1 MFTDRQLKEVAGIFL
16 LLISAI
22 LLLSL
27 SSFNIYDVKLLAE
40 AKSVHNIIGPL
51 GAYFSDFLRAGFGY
65 LSFATVVIFVLSGW
79 SLLKDSETAEILER
93 IFSLLFLM
101 VAASAMLSLIYD
113 GSSPHFSGGYTGQ
126 FLSRVFSGIFGHVG
140 AFIVVLFL
148 NIIGL
153 VLLGILSFSLIIA
166 DLGKRN
172 INILPK
178 SLDIIKKIIK
188 KIFNFNYDKGIPLT
202 DIEGAINR
210 KGKKHPWITKKKI
223 IVGNFDDDAYADDSG
238 IRLLEHNAEYSDD
251 GAHAGNLFNTAAL
264 VPLAPLASFAG
275 QSRDQENESVYAYAD
290 KEFEHPSDQDVYSED
305 GPENE
310 ISFVNYTEDDEPKIK
325 TNRIKSAV
333 IEHDVKPEVVIEEL
347 AGEDYDETAEDE
359 YSDDTE
365 ESDETDSSEMKE
377 LSRQY
382 EDDRPTSYIP
392 RVFEKVQLS
401 GKYEVPTD
409 FLEISTP
416 VDAVSWKA
424 EAKRNSDLLVK
435 TLSDFGIESRVINVH
450 RGPVITL
457 YEIQIAPGIKVNKIV
472 GLSDDLAM
480 ALAAF
485 KVRVVAPIPGKSAI
499 GVEIPNTAREMVT
512 FGDIISSHEY
522 NAHTMKLKVGL
533 GMDILGKPVTIDLKK
548 QPHLLI
554 AGATGSGKSI
564 CLNSIIC
571 DLIYNYDPNHVRF
584 ILVDPKMV
592 ELQLYNGIPHLL
604 APVITETYM
613 APRALKWAVNEME
626 RRYKLLSEVNA
637 RDIDKYNERIV
648 GYEDKYEH
656 LPYIVVI
663 IDELADLMM
672 IAAKEI
678 EGSITRIAQKARA
691 VGIHLILA
699 TQRPSVDII
708 TGIIKANFPARI
720 AFQVAQKT
728 DSRTILDQN
737 GAESLLGKGDMLYQS
752 PVTSFPVR
760 IQGAFITEEEIMKIV
775 RHTRKYGKAKYV
787 DIEEGLADEES
798 EDIDASADDALFVEA
813 IKIIEETKK
822 ASASYLQR
830 RLSIGYNRAARI
842 IELAEERGYVGP
854 QQGSRPREVYI

>member
-1 MFTDRQLKEVAGIFL
+1 VFTDRQLKEVTGIIL
-16 LLISAI
+16 LLVSVI

-27 SSFNIYDVKLLAE
+27 SSFNINDIKLLAE
-40 AKSVHNIIGPL
+40 ARPAHNIIGPL
-51 GAYFSDFLRAGFGY
+51 GAYFSEFLRAGFGY
-65 LSFATVVIFVLSGW
+65 LSFITVIIFVLSGW
-79 SLLKDSETAEILER
+79 SFIKNDTAADIAER
-93 IFSLLFLM
+93 IFSLLYLM
-101 VAASAMLSLIYD
+101 ITASALLSLVYE
-113 GSSPHFSGGYTGQ
+113 GAAPHFSGGYIGQ
-126 FLSRVFSGIFGHVG
+126 FLSKVFAGIFGEVG
-140 AFIVVLFL
+140 AFLVLLVL

-153 VLLGILSFSLIIA
+153 ILWGIISFSLIIA
-166 DLGKRN
+166 NLREKDLRTISVK
-172 INILPK
+172 LK
-178 SLDIIKKIIK
+178 DFLKKITK
-188 KIFNFNYDKGIPLT
+188 KIFFADQDRGIPLT
-202 DIEGAINR
+202 DIEGAIKR
-210 KGKKHPWITKKKI
+210 KGKKEPWITKKKI
-223 IVGNFDDDAYADDSG
+223 IIGNFDTEKFKNKQET
-238 IRLLEHNAEYSDD
+238 RLLEHISI
-251 GAHAGNLFNTAAL
+251 
-264 VPLAPLASFAG
+264 
-275 QSRDQENESVYAYAD
+275 D
-290 KEFEHPSDQDVYSED
+290 KNSEHPLKAKLNSGALIPVSNLVKKLSIPEHEPGYSYNDEFTED
-305 GPENE
+305 YKTKSGSETGETIDAISE
-310 ISFVNYTEDDEPKIK
+310 ISYVNYTEEEPFKIK

-333 IEHDVKPEVVIEEL
+333 IEHDVKPELIVDEFEDEDEADFSENEEN
-347 AGEDYDETAEDE
+347 EYDEQDNVLELNKQYDE
-359 YSDDTE
+359 E
-365 ESDETDSSEMKE
+365 
-377 LSRQY
+377 
-382 EDDRPTSYIP
+382 RPVSYVP
-392 RVFEKVQLS
+392 KVFEKIKLS
-401 GKYEVPTD
+401 EKYVLPTD
-409 FLEISTP
+409 FLEMSSPI
-416 VDAVSWKA
+416 DAVSWKA

-480 ALAAF
+480 ALAAY

-499 GVEIPNTAREMVT
+499 GVEIPNTSREMVT
-512 FGDIISSHEY
+512 IGDIIKSQEY
-522 NAHTMKLKVGL
+522 NSHLMKLKVGL
-533 GMDILGKPVTIDLKK
+533 GKDILGKPVTIDLKK

-571 DLIYNYDPNHVRF
+571 DLIYNYDPNNVRF
-584 ILVDPKMV
+584 ILIDPKMV

-604 APVITETYM
+604 TPVITETYM
-613 APRALKWAVNEME
+613 APRALKWAVSEME

-637 RDIDKYNERIV
+637 RDIDKYNERIQ
-648 GYEDKYEH
+648 GYEEKYEY
-656 LPYIVVI
+656 LPYIVII

-672 IAAKEI
+672 IAAKEL

-691 VGIHLILA
+691 VGLHLILA

-708 TGIIKANFPARI
+708 TGVIKANFPARI
-720 AFQVAQKT
+720 AFQVAQKI

-760 IQGAFITEEEIMKIV
+760 IQGAYINEEEIMKIV

-787 DIEEGLADEES
+787 DIEENLEDEDS
-798 EDIDASADDALFVEA
+798 DDIDNSADDALFVEA

-854 QQGSRPREVYI
+854 QQGSKPREVYI